1 MLHKNGKVFAIGHLS
16 IPLVLAGIY
25 FTANQQTTMLPL
37 FFFSF
42 VWFLLLSYFAFGI
55 GRLSE
60 WLRKRAVWAVTLT
73 DFAIY
78 LAIQLLPEWAPHT
91 EPDWLILF
99 LVPLYAFELGTFAS
113 LAVSAGGMIMLF
125 ASHAAWG
132 ITIASLETLIIV
144 GAMVLIVFFIGPST
158 DRLNRLAYYD
168 LLTGL
173 PNRHLLK
180 SRLNASL
187 RHADK
192 HRHLTAVMLVDLDQF
207 KYVNDNL
214 GHDAGDQL
222 LKIITERLRSI
233 LPAKAMLARMGGDE
247 FTILLANAANADDA
261 ASIAR
266 ATIDVMQQSISLNR
280 NEVFLTT
287 SIGIA
292 LYPDDASDANSIMRN
307 AEAAMYR
314 AKENGRNNFQF
325 YRRQMD
331 DDSTTE
337 RVRKEAM
344 LRHAID
350 RDELVVY
357 YQPRLNTKTEELVCV
372 EALVRWKHPVQ
383 GMIPP
388 NEFIPLAEDTG
399 LIVQIGEQVL
409 RKACKQRKKWT
420 EQGMPQF
427 RVSVNLS
434 TRQFRHTELPEVI
447 AQTLKETGLSP
458 DLLELEITETAAMQD
473 AHYAGL
479 MLQALKETGLTI
491 SIDDFGTGYSS
502 LSYLKRFPIDVIKID
517 RSFISGIHKNADDAA
532 IVRAIIVL
540 AKTLKLEVTAEGV
553 ETSEQIAY
561 LESLGCDEIQGFV
574 IGKPMD
580 ADDLVRWH
588 FIRQESLQ
596 TSG

>member
-1 MLHKNGKVFAIGHLS
+1 MFHKKGKVFAIGHLT
-16 IPLVLAGIY
+16 IPLVLAGLYVTVNRQADMILLI
-25 FTANQQTTMLPL
+25 A
-37 FFFSF
+37 FSF
-42 VWFLLLSYFAFGI
+42 IWFLLLMYFAFGV
-55 GRLSE
+55 GVLSD
-60 WLRKRAVWAVTLT
+60 WLRKRAVWAVALT
-73 DFAIY
+73 DYAIC
-78 LAIQLLPEWAPHT
+78 LAIHMIPGWAPQA
-91 EPDWLILF
+91 EPHWLILF
-99 LVPLYAFELGTFAS
+99 LIPLYAFELGTLVAT
-113 LAVSAGGMIMLF
+113 AAGFGGLSILLIYHQMKGMSMATLDMLIM
-125 ASHAAWG
+125 
-132 ITIASLETLIIV
+132 I
-144 GAMVLIVFFIGPST
+144 GAMVLIIFFIGPST
-158 DRLNRLAYYD
+158 DRLNRLAFYD

-173 PNRHLLK
+173 PNRHLFK
-180 SRLNASL
+180 SRLNAAL
-187 RHADK
+187 RQADRNRHA
-192 HRHLTAVMLVDLDQF
+192 TAIMFVDLDQF
-207 KYVNDNL
+207 KYVNDNM

-222 LKIITERLRSI
+222 LKVVTERIRNI

-247 FTILLANAANADDA
+247 FTILLSETADSDEAAH
-261 ASIAR
+261 IAR
-266 ATIDVMQQSISLNR
+266 SAIEAMQQSISINR

-292 LYPDDASDANSIMRN
+292 LYPNDAHNANSLMRN

-314 AKENGRNNFQF
+314 AKEDGRNNFQF
-325 YRRQMD
+325 YRRQMEED
-331 DDSTTE
+331 GTTE

-357 YQPRLNTKTEELVCV
+357 YQPRLNTKTGELVCV
-372 EALVRWKHPVQ
+372 EALVRWQHPEK

-388 NEFIPLAEDTG
+388 NDFIPLAEDTG

-409 RKACKQRKKWT
+409 RKACRQRKRWT
-420 EQGMPQF
+420 DQGLPLF

-447 AQTLKETGLSP
+447 EQTLKETGLSP

-479 MLQALKETGLTI
+479 MLHVLKETGLTI

-517 RSFISGIHKNADDAA
+517 RSFISGIHKDSDDAA
-532 IVRAIIVL
+532 IVRAIVVL

-588 FIRQESLQ
+588 YIRQESMA
-596 TSG
+596 TTG